1 MPWRPSLRTRAA
13 TRARSQTR
21 ARQRRPSR
29 SSGVFCG
36 LPDVAE
42 TLVRPRRVGARSAS
56 GADWRKSFVAPSAGA
71 ARTAL
76 SLRPS
81 AWLARAALGTLA
93 SHSSGRRRV
102 RAVGRRA
109 PLRGAMTAHSPAAA
123 VVGRRR
129 RPATSKSKPT
139 RAGSGRGRTPRKRSA
154 PPRLPKRRS
163 LPRYGGVPGRSGT
176 SPTKYAIGFG
186 PAASAGSPRAAP
198 TRWRPRRSSRA
209 RSRPPPSR
217 ALRRP
222 RRTGSPRRAQR
233 GPFRARPG
241 ATG

>member
-21 ARQRRPSR
+21 GAAAPPLAVLRSLLRATGRCRDPPPAEPCR
-29 SSGVFCG
+29 SSERF
-36 LPDVAE
+36 
-42 TLVRPRRVGARSAS
+42 R
-56 GADWRKSFVAPSAGA
+56 ADWRKSFVAPSAGA

-198 TRWRPRRSSRA
+198 TRWPPRRSSRA